1 LKQEDTRSLAEY
13 YVTVVSDYFF
23 SIINMLQ
30 AQFKDVTEKAKFFI
44 KNNVE
49 KFGNNIDRAITYFK
63 IKILKKDE
71 YIKDEDLYRS
81 F

>member
-1 LKQEDTRSLAEY
+1 
-13 YVTVVSDYFF
+13 
-23 SIINMLQ
+23 MLQ